1 MIKHQDIK
9 QRFGIIGNS
18 SKLDRAINTAIQIAP
33 TDISVLIT
41 GESGVGKES
50 MPRLYTTTVKENTI
64 NILLLTVVQFQKAP
78 LIVNFLVTKK
88 GLLREQVTIDKV
100 ILKSQMAAQYS

>member
-1 MIKHQDIK
+1 MIKHQEIK

-18 SKLDRAINTAIQIAP
+18 NKLDRAINTAIQIAP

-50 MPRLYTTTVKENTI
+50 IPNTI
-64 NILLLTVVQFQKAP
+64 NLLLSTVGQFLKAP
-78 LIVNFLVTKK
+78 LIANFLATKK
-88 GLLREQVTIDKV
+88 VLLQERVITDKV
-100 ILKSQMAAQYS
+100 ILKSQMVAQYS

>member
-1 MIKHQDIK
+1 MIMHQDIK

-18 SKLDRAINTAIQIAP
+18 NKLDRAINTAIQIAP

-50 MPRLYTTTVKENTI
+50 MPKIIHYNSQRKHNKYIAVNCGAIPEGTI
-64 NILLLTVVQFQKAP
+64 DSEL
-78 LIVNFLVTKK
+78 LVTKK
-88 GLLREQVTIDKV
+88 ELLQEQVTIDKV
-100 ILKSQMAAQYS
+100 ILKL